1 MLALGVSELKSADT
15 PPVESCLLCSGC
27 IDYPYRYAYTRYRH
41 SIHPAMALVGYW
53 RTSTTEQDAERQ
65 IQSLLEAGCEKD
77 LIYGD
82 QITGTSA
89 YGDRPGLSECLKSLR
104 PGDTWVIHELDR
116 AGRSMVEMLVQ
127 INGLIERGIHI
138 KTLDKRLDTASMPEE
153 LVKLVVGVMGYAAEM
168 ELKSLKKRTAE
179 GRAVA
184 KSRGVKFGRKKTY
197 TEHQEAEVL
206 KKRSE
211 GEGYGT
217 IARSLGMSRSMVQR
231 IVKDQEA
238 VA

>member
-1 MLALGVSELKSADT
+1 M
-15 PPVESCLLCSGC
+15 
-27 IDYPYRYAYTRYRH
+27 
-41 SIHPAMALVGYW
+41 PAMATWGYW
-53 RTSTTEQDAERQ
+53 RTSTTEQSSERQ
-65 IQSLLEAGCEKD
+65 EQSLKEAGCD
-77 LIYGD
+77 RIYGD

>member
-1 MLALGVSELKSADT
+1 
-15 PPVESCLLCSGC
+15 
-27 IDYPYRYAYTRYRH
+27 
-41 SIHPAMALVGYW
+41 MALIGYW

-65 IQSLLEAGCEKD
+65 IKSLLEAGCEKEM
-77 LIYGD
+77 IFGD
-82 QITGTSA
+82 QITGTSS

-168 ELKSLKKRTAE
+168 ELKSLKRRTAE
-179 GRAVA
+179 GRPAPLQPQHQDLLNQLQPRNHTQTP
-184 KSRGVKFGRKKTY
+184 KST
-197 TEHQEAEVL
+197 
-206 KKRSE
+206 
-211 GEGYGT
+211 
-217 IARSLGMSRSMVQR
+217 
-231 IVKDQEA
+231 
-238 VA
+238 